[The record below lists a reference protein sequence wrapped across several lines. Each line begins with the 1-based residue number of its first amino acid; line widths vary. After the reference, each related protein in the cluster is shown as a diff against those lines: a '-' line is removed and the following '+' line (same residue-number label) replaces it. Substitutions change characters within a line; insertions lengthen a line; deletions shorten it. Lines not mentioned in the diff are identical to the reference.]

1 MTERS
6 VRRKVARLRQAY
18 APHEYRPLGGYLV
31 AMSVYAC
38 VTASLAAVVKATGRS
53 VPDRPANSDVVLLS
67 IATHKLSRLLSKDA
81 ITSPLRAAFTSYD
94 KPIGS
99 GEVMEQVRD
108 QGSPTR
114 HAIGELLSCPFCLA
128 VWVATGMTGGLVLAP
143 RLTRLVATA
152 LTAVAASDFL
162 QMAYAV
168 AQQAAEGNR
177 ERQQVTDGH
186 PGPETARPGDD
197 GSVTGRTA

>member
-1 MTERS
+1 MTDRS
-6 VRRKVARLRQAY
+6 VRQRVARLRQAY
-18 APHEYRPLGGYLV
+18 APHEHRPLGGYLI
-31 AMSVYAC
+31 AMGTYAG
-38 VTASLAAVVKATGRS
+38 VTAALAALAKATHR
-53 VPDRPANSDVVLLS
+53 PMPERPATADVVLLS
-67 IATHKLSRLLSKDA
+67 IATHKLSRLLTKDA
-81 ITSPLRAAFTSYD
+81 VTSPLRAPFTSYD

-108 QGSPTR
+108 SGSSTR

-128 VWVATGMTGGLVLAP
+128 VWVATGLTGGLVLAP

-168 AQQAAEGNR
+168 AQQEAEG
-177 ERQQVTDGH
+177 H
-186 PGPETARPGDD
+186 GPAPADQAG
-197 GSVTGRTA
+197 G

>member
-1 MTERS
+1 MQTRGE
-6 VRRKVARLRQAY
+6 VRQVTGAGSLRGRIARLRSAY
-18 APHEYRPLGGYLV
+18 APHEHRPLDGYLV
-31 AMSVYAC
+31 ALGGY
-38 VTASLAAVVKATGRS
+38 AAVAATLAGLVRMTGRT
-53 VPDRPANSDVVLLS
+53 VPERPSAGDVVLLS

-81 ITSPLRAAFTSYD
+81 VTSPLRAPFTSYD

-108 QGSPTR
+108 QGSATR

-128 VWVATGMTGGLVLAP
+128 VWIATGLTGGLVLAP

-162 QMAYAV
+162 QMGYAV
-168 AQQAAEGNR
+168 AQRAAEG
-177 ERQQVTDGH
+177 H
-186 PGPETARPGDD
+186 PPPGPAGRPD
-197 GSVTGRTA
+197 GQPAS